1 MGPRPGGQGP
11 GVAAS
16 RRADLDKRLAAGSDA
31 RTAPPPWRIGPDPD
45 RMPVSSTSSR
55 RPLDGV
61 RIVDMSSVLMGPY
74 ATQILGD
81 YGADV
86 VKVEPPSGDVMRL
99 AGPMRSRGMGSLF
112 LAVNRNKRSLV
123 LDVKKP
129 AGRAVLVRLCQIADV
144 FVHNVR
150 AAAMRRLDLGE
161 DALRA
166 HNPRLVYVSLVGYG
180 ERGPYAG
187 RPAYDDLIQGATGI
201 ASLFAD
207 SGEPR
212 YVPLTMADRI
222 VGLNAVHAI
231 LAALIERD
239 RAGEGQSIELPMFET
254 MAQFVLSDHIGGRA
268 FEPPLGP
275 PGYSRLL
282 AHDRRPYRTSDGYVC
297 VLVYNDKQWQSLF
310 QAIGRTEEFRADPR
324 LSDHAT
330 RARHYPYVYRVLA
343 EILKTRSTAAWLEL
357 LQANDIPCTPL
368 NDLDA
373 LIDDPH
379 LDAVGCFTRID
390 HPSEGT
396 ITLTTPVGR
405 WSRNGPGVDR
415 LPPRLGEHSV
425 EVLREAGFDHDEIDR
440 LIAGDVVVDGQST
453 SVSPQLPGGADKP
466 AL

>member
-1 MGPRPGGQGP
+1 MNTP
-11 GVAAS
+11 
-16 RRADLDKRLAAGSDA
+16 
-31 RTAPPPWRIGPDPD
+31 
-45 RMPVSSTSSR
+45 SR

-61 RIVDMSSVLMGPY
+61 RIIDMSSVLMGPY

-99 AGPMRSRGMGSLF
+99 AGPMRTQGMGSLF

-129 AGRAVLVRLCQIADV
+129 AGRAVLVRLCATADV

-150 AAAMRRLDLGE
+150 PAAMRRLDLGE
-161 DALRA
+161 DVLRA

-180 ERGPYAG
+180 QRGPYAD

-201 ASLFAD
+201 ASLFAE

-212 YVPLTMADRI
+212 YVPLTVADRI

-231 LAALIERD
+231 LAALIDRD
-239 RAGEGQSIELPMFET
+239 RAGEGGSIELSMFET
-254 MAQFVLSDHIGGRA
+254 MAQFVLSDHLGGRT

-310 QAIGRTEEFRADPR
+310 EAIGRTEEFRADPR

-330 RARHYPYVYRVLA
+330 RAQHYPYVYGVLA
-343 EILKTRSTAAWLEL
+343 EILKTRSTAAWLSL

-379 LDAVGCFTRID
+379 LDAVGCFIRVD
-390 HPSEGT
+390 HPSEGA
-396 ITLTTPVGR
+396 ITQTAPVGA

-415 LPPRLGEHSV
+415 FAPRLGEHSV
-425 EVLREAGFDHDEIDR
+425 EVLREAGFDHDEIMR
-440 LIAGDVVVDGQST
+440 LAAQEVIIDGQSRP
-453 SVSPQLPGGADKP
+453 VSAEMPLGADKP

>member
-1 MGPRPGGQGP
+1 
-11 GVAAS
+11 
-16 RRADLDKRLAAGSDA
+16 
-31 RTAPPPWRIGPDPD
+31 
-45 RMPVSSTSSR
+45 
-55 RPLDGV
+55 
-61 RIVDMSSVLMGPY
+61 MGPY

-86 VKVEPPSGDVMRL
+86 VKVESPSGDVMRL
-99 AGPMRSRGMGSLF
+99 AGPMRSQGMGSLF

-129 AGRAVLVRLCQIADV
+129 AGRAVLLRLCATADV

-150 AAAMRRLDLGE
+150 PAAMRRLDLGE
-161 DALRA
+161 EMLRA
-166 HNPRLVYVSLVGYG
+166 RNARLVYVSLVGYG
-180 ERGPYAG
+180 QRGPYAE

-212 YVPLTMADRI
+212 YVPLTVADRI
-222 VGLNAVHAI
+222 VGLSAVHAI
-231 LAALIERD
+231 LAALIARD
-239 RAGEGQSIELPMFET
+239 RAGEGQSIEVPMFET
-254 MAQFVLSDHIGGRA
+254 MAQFVLSDHLGGRT

-310 QAIGRTEEFRADPR
+310 AAIGRTEQFRADPR

-330 RARHYPYVYRVLA
+330 RARNYPYVYGVLA
-343 EILKTRSTAAWLEL
+343 EILKTRSTAAWLSL
-357 LQANDIPCTPL
+357 LQTNDIPCTPL

-379 LDAVGCFTRID
+379 LQAVGCFTRTD
-390 HPSEGT
+390 HPSEGA
-396 ITLTTPVGR
+396 ITLTAPVGS
-405 WSRNGPGVDR
+405 WSRNGPGLDR

-425 EVLREAGFDHDEIDR
+425 EILREAGFEHEEIAR
-440 LIAGDVVVDGQST
+440 LAAQGVILDGQSKP
-453 SVSPQLPGGADKP
+453 VSAEMPPGADDP

>member
-1 MGPRPGGQGP
+1 M
-11 GVAAS
+11 
-16 RRADLDKRLAAGSDA
+16 
-31 RTAPPPWRIGPDPD
+31 PD
-45 RMPVSSTSSR
+45 STSR
-55 RPLDGV
+55 PTRPLDGV
-61 RIVDMSSVLMGPY
+61 RIIDMSTVLMGPY

-86 VKVEPPSGDVMRL
+86 VKVEPPSGDVMRM
-99 AGPMRSRGMGSLF
+99 AGPMRSAGMGALF

-129 AGRAVLVRLCQIADV
+129 AGRAVLVRLCETADV

-150 AAAMRRLDLGE
+150 PAAMRRLDLGE
-161 DALRA
+161 EILLRR
-166 HNPRLVYVSLVGYG
+166 NPRLVYVSLVGYG

-187 RPAYDDLIQGATGI
+187 RPAYDDLIQGATGV

-212 YVPLTMADRI
+212 YVPLTIADRI
-222 VGLNAVHAI
+222 VGLNAAHAI
-231 LAALIERD
+231 MAALIARD
-239 RAGEGQSIELPMFET
+239 RAGQGQSIELPMFET
-254 MAQFVLSDHIGGRA
+254 MAQFVLADHIGGRG

-310 QAIGRTEEFRADPR
+310 QAIGRIEEFRADAR

-330 RARHYPYVYRVLA
+330 RAQHYPYVYGVLA
-343 EILKTRSTAAWLEL
+343 EILKTRPTAAWLEL
-357 LQANDIPCTPL
+357 LRANDIPCTPL

-379 LDAVGCFTRID
+379 LDAVGCFARID
-390 HPSEGT
+390 HPSEGA
-396 ITLTTPVGR
+396 IVLTSPVGC
-405 WSRNGPGVDR
+405 WSRNGPGIDR

-425 EVLREAGFDHDEIDR
+425 EVLREAGFEPDEIDR
-440 LIAGDVVVDGQST
+440 LTSRKVVVDEKSA
-453 SVSPQLPGGADKP
+453 PGSADRSRGPDNP

>member
-1 MGPRPGGQGP
+1 MP
-11 GVAAS
+11 S
-16 RRADLDKRLAAGSDA
+16 TSDLTPS
-31 RTAPPPWRIGPDPD
+31 RTAP
-45 RMPVSSTSSR
+45 R
-55 RPLDGV
+55 RPLEGV
-61 RIVDMSSVLMGPY
+61 RIIDMSSVLMGPY

-86 VKVEPPSGDVMRL
+86 VKVESPSGDVMRL
-99 AGPMRSRGMGSLF
+99 AGPMHSQGMGSLF

-129 AGRAVLVRLCQIADV
+129 AGRAVLLRLCARADV

-150 AAAMRRLDLGE
+150 LAAMRRLDLGE
-161 DALRA
+161 DMLRA
-166 HNPRLVYVSLVGYG
+166 HNPRLVSVSLVGYG
-180 ERGPYAG
+180 QRGPYAE

-201 ASLFAD
+201 AALFAE

-212 YVPLTMADRI
+212 YVPLTVADRI
-222 VGLNAVHAI
+222 VGLNAVHTI
-231 LAALIERD
+231 LAALIARD
-239 RAGEGQSIELPMFET
+239 RAGEGQSIEVPMFET
-254 MAQFVLSDHIGGRA
+254 MAQFVLSDHLGGRT

-310 QAIGRTEEFRADPR
+310 AAIGRTEEFRADPR

-330 RARHYPYVYRVLA
+330 RAQHYPYVYGVLA
-343 EILKTRSTAAWLEL
+343 EILKTRSTAAWLSL

-379 LDAVGCFTRID
+379 LQAVGCFTRTD
-390 HPSEGT
+390 HPSEGP
-396 ITLTTPVGR
+396 ITLTTPVGT

-425 EVLREAGFDHDEIDR
+425 EVLREAGFDLDEIAR
-440 LIAGDVVVDGQST
+440 LAAQHVILDGQS
-453 SVSPQLPGGADKP
+453 SPVSAEMPQGADKP

>member
-1 MGPRPGGQGP
+1 MPSASAVNSSPKAPPRP
-11 GVAAS
+11 
-16 RRADLDKRLAAGSDA
+16 LE
-31 RTAPPPWRIGPDPD
+31 
-45 RMPVSSTSSR
+45 
-55 RPLDGV
+55 GV
-61 RIVDMSSVLMGPY
+61 RIIDMSSVLMGPY

-81 YGADV
+81 YGADI

-99 AGPMRSRGMGSLF
+99 AGPMRSQGMGSLF

-129 AGRAVLVRLCQIADV
+129 AGRAVLLRLCATADL

-150 AAAMRRLDLGE
+150 PVAMRRLDLGE
-161 DALRA
+161 DVLRA

-180 ERGPYAG
+180 QRGPYAE

-212 YVPLTMADRI
+212 YVPLTAADRI

-231 LAALIERD
+231 LAALIARD
-239 RAGEGQSIELPMFET
+239 RAGEGQSIEIPMFET
-254 MAQFVLSDHIGGRA
+254 MAQFVLSDHLGGRT

-310 QAIGRTEEFRADPR
+310 AAIGRTEEFRADPR
-324 LSDHAT
+324 LCDHAT
-330 RARHYPYVYRVLA
+330 RAQHYPYVYGVLA
-343 EILKTRSTAAWLEL
+343 EILKTRATAAWLSL
-357 LQANDIPCTPL
+357 LQANDIPCAPL

-379 LDAVGCFTRID
+379 LDAVGCLTRIH

-396 ITLTTPVGR
+396 ITLTAPVGS
-405 WSRNGPGVDR
+405 WSRHGPGVDR

-425 EVLREAGFDHDEIDR
+425 EVLREAGFEQDEIAR
-440 LIAGDVVVDGQST
+440 LAAQNVILDGQSRP
-453 SVSPQLPGGADKP
+453 VPAEMPHGADKP

>member
-1 MGPRPGGQGP
+1 MSELGAWTRGF
-11 GVAAS
+11 
-16 RRADLDKRLAAGSDA
+16 RLDKGVSRFVCVSAPSSSGGKSVISMKSPNGLCSSP
-31 RTAPPPWRIGPDPD
+31 TA
-45 RMPVSSTSSR
+45 SR

-61 RIVDMSSVLMGPY
+61 RVIDMSSVLMGPY

-99 AGPMRSRGMGSLF
+99 AGPMRTQGMGSLF

-123 LDVKKP
+123 LDIKKS
-129 AGRAVLVRLCQIADV
+129 AGRALLLRLCATADI

-150 AAAMRRLDLGE
+150 PAAMQRLDLGE
-161 DALRA
+161 EVLRA
-166 HNPRLVYVSLVGYG
+166 HNRRLVYVSLVGYG
-180 ERGPYAG
+180 QRGPYAE

-201 ASLFAD
+201 ASLFAE
-207 SGEPR
+207 SGERR
-212 YVPLTMADRI
+212 YVPLTVADRI

-231 LAALIERD
+231 LAALIDRD
-239 RAGEGQSIELPMFET
+239 RAGEGQSIEVPMFET
-254 MAQFVLSDHIGGRA
+254 MAQFVLSDHLGGRT

-310 QAIGRTEEFRADPR
+310 EAIGRFEEFRADPR

-330 RARHYPYVYRVLA
+330 RARHYPYVYGVLA
-343 EILKTRSTAAWLEL
+343 ETLKTRSTAAWLAL
-357 LQANDIPCTPL
+357 FQANDIPCTPL

-379 LDAVGCFTRID
+379 LAAVGCFTRID

-396 ITLTTPVGR
+396 ITQTAPVGS

-415 LPPRLGEHSV
+415 LAPRLGEHSV
-425 EVLREAGFDHDEIDR
+425 EVLREAGLDQDEIGR
-440 LIAGDVVVDGQST
+440 LAAQEVILDGQSMA
-453 SVSPQLPGGADKP
+453 VSAEMPLGADKP

>member
-1 MGPRPGGQGP
+1 MLRT
-11 GVAAS
+11 VAS
-16 RRADLDKRLAAGSDA
+16 
-31 RTAPPPWRIGPDPD
+31 PWRMIPIQGVGLDIRLGRTMKSLRPSPT
-45 RMPVSSTSSR
+45 RSR

-61 RIVDMSSVLMGPY
+61 RIIDMSSVLMGPY

-86 VKVEPPSGDVMRL
+86 IKVEPPSGDVMRL
-99 AGPMRSRGMGSLF
+99 AGPMRTEGMGSLF

-129 AGRAVLVRLCQIADV
+129 AGRAVLLRLCAAADV
-144 FVHNVR
+144 LVHNVR
-150 AAAMRRLDLGE
+150 PAAMRRLDLSE
-161 DALRA
+161 DVLRA

-180 ERGPYAG
+180 QRGPYAD
-187 RPAYDDLIQGATGI
+187 RPAYDDLIQGATAI
-201 ASLFAD
+201 ASLFAET
-207 SGEPR
+207 GEPR
-212 YVPLTMADRI
+212 YVPLTMADRV

-231 LAALIERD
+231 LAALIDRD
-239 RAGEGQSIELPMFET
+239 RVGEGQSIELSMFET
-254 MAQFVLSDHIGGRA
+254 MAQFVLSDHLGGRT

-310 QAIGRTEEFRADPR
+310 EAIGRTEEFRADPR

-330 RARHYPYVYRVLA
+330 RAQHYPYVYGVLA
-343 EILKTRSTAAWLEL
+343 EILKTRSTAAWLAL

-379 LDAVGCFTRID
+379 LNAVGSFIRVD
-390 HPSEGT
+390 HPSEGA
-396 ITLTTPVGR
+396 ITQTAPVGS
-405 WSRNGPGVDR
+405 WSLNGPGVDR
-415 LPPRLGEHSV
+415 LAPRLGEHSV
-425 EVLREAGFDHDEIDR
+425 EVLREAGFDHDEIVS
-440 LIAGDVVVDGQST
+440 LAAQAVILDGQT
-453 SVSPQLPGGADKP
+453 RPVSAEMPLGADKP

>member
-1 MGPRPGGQGP
+1 
-11 GVAAS
+11 
-16 RRADLDKRLAAGSDA
+16 
-31 RTAPPPWRIGPDPD
+31 
-45 RMPVSSTSSR
+45 
-55 RPLDGV
+55 
-61 RIVDMSSVLMGPY
+61 MGPY

-86 VKVEPPSGDVMRL
+86 VKVESPSGDVMRL
-99 AGPMRSRGMGSLF
+99 AGPMRSQGMGSLF

-129 AGRAVLVRLCQIADV
+129 AGRAVLLRLCATADV

-150 AAAMRRLDLGE
+150 PAAMRRLDLGE
-161 DALRA
+161 EMLRA
-166 HNPRLVYVSLVGYG
+166 RNPRLVYVNLVGYG
-180 ERGPYAG
+180 QRGPYAE

-212 YVPLTMADRI
+212 YVPLTVADRI
-222 VGLNAVHAI
+222 VGLNAVHEI
-231 LAALIERD
+231 LAALIARD
-239 RAGEGQSIELPMFET
+239 RAGEGQSIEVPMFET
-254 MAQFVLSDHIGGRA
+254 MAQFVLSDHLGGRT

-310 QAIGRTEEFRADPR
+310 AAIGRTEQFRADPR

-330 RARHYPYVYRVLA
+330 RARNYPYVYGVLA
-343 EILKTRSTAAWLEL
+343 EILKTRSTAAWLSL
-357 LQANDIPCTPL
+357 LQTNDIPCTPL

-379 LDAVGCFTRID
+379 LQAVGCFTRTD
-390 HPSEGT
+390 HPSEGA
-396 ITLTTPVGR
+396 ITLTSPVGS
-405 WSRNGPGVDR
+405 WSRNGPGLDR

-425 EVLREAGFDHDEIDR
+425 EILREAGFEHEEIAR
-440 LIAGDVVVDGQST
+440 LAAQDVILDGQSKP
-453 SVSPQLPGGADKP
+453 VSAEMPPGADDP